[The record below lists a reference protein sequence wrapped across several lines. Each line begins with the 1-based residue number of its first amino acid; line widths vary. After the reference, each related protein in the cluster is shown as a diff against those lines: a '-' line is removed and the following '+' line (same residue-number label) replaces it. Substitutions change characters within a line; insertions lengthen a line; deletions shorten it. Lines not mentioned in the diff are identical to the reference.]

1 MNLSANFTL
10 KELTKSD
17 TATRLGL
24 DNTPD
29 DEALENLKTLCE
41 KVLQPVREHFD
52 KSVTVNSAYRS
63 PESNAAVNGSKSSD
77 HCKGMAA
84 DIEIV
89 GVANADLAQWIM
101 DNLDYTQLILE
112 FYTQGIRDSGW
123 VHVSYDPNN
132 LKKQEMTAVKVAG
145 KTQYLN
151 GLQALLGACRSV
163 WGQGVHR

>member
-41 KVLQPVREHFD
+41 MVLQPVREHFG

-63 PESNAAVNGSKSSD
+63 PESNAAVGGSKTSD
-77 HCKGMAA
+77 HCLGMAA

-89 GVANADLAQWIM
+89 GVANADQAQCIM
-101 DNLDYTQLILE
+101 DNLEYAQLILE
-112 FYTQGIRDSGW
+112 FYTPGIPDGGL
-123 VHVSYDPNN
+123 VHVSFDPNN
-132 LKKQEMTAVKVAG
+132 LKKQELTATKVAG
-145 KTQYLN
+145 KTTYLN
-151 GLQALLGACRSV
+151 GLVA
-163 WGQGVHR
+163 

>member
-1 MNLSANFTL
+1 MNLSANFSL

-17 TATRLGL
+17 TTTRLGI

-29 DEALENLKTLCE
+29 DEAIDNLKTLCE
-41 KVLQPVREHFD
+41 KVLQPVRDHFG
-52 KSVTVNSAYRS
+52 KSVIINSGYRS
-63 PESNAAVNGSKSSD
+63 PELNSSPAVGGSKTSD

-84 DIEIV
+84 DIEIA
-89 GVANADLAQWIM
+89 GIANADLAQWIM

-112 FYTQGIRDSGW
+112 FYTQGIPDSGW

-132 LKKQEMTAVKVAG
+132 LKKQELTAVKVAG

-151 GLQALLGACRSV
+151 GLQA
-163 WGQGVHR
+163 

>member
-1 MNLSANFTL
+1 MNLSANFSL

-17 TATRLGL
+17 TAIRLGI

-29 DEALENLKTLCE
+29 DEAIDNLKTLCD
-41 KVLQPVREHFD
+41 KVLQPVRDHFG
-52 KSVTVNSAYRS
+52 KTVTVNSGFRS
-63 PESNAAVNGSKSSD
+63 SETNQATGGSKSSD
-77 HCKGMAA
+77 HVKGQAA
-84 DIEIV
+84 DIEIA

-112 FYTQGIRDSGW
+112 FYTQGIPDSGW

-132 LKKQEMTAVKVAG
+132 LKKQELTAVKVAG

-151 GLQALLGACRSV
+151 GLQA
-163 WGQGVHR
+163 